1 MHVGPSVTAFG
12 EAFGDIVSNE
22 KFFFQLESDKWG
34 GRFVDLRE
42 EDALVDN
49 SVVKAVPLQVRLG
62 IQHYYIFCELTISD
76 QVAS

>member
-1 MHVGPSVTAFG
+1 M
-12 EAFGDIVSNE
+12 SNE

-49 SVVKAVPLQVRLG
+49 SMVKAVLLQVRLG
-62 IQHYYIFCELTISD
+62 IQHYNFF
-76 QVAS
+76 AS